1 MLRTQP
7 PPLQLPGM
15 QSVPTI
21 GVKHGGIYG
30 LNVFPIP
37 LDTRENSCKIKC
49 RKGFYDG

>member
-15 QSVPTI
+15 QSVPTVEVI
-21 GVKHGGIYG
+21 HGEIYA

-37 LDTRENSCKIKC
+37 LDTRENTCKI
-49 RKGFYDG
+49 